1 MNSMLDGQLPEEEE
15 AKAFAKQYAKE
26 IQEEMQLKNQALV
39 DAKARKEGD
48 VAMYGKE
55 GQDLKSKIQSGQIKI
70 V

>member
-1 MNSMLDGQLPEEEE
+1 MNSMLDGQLPEEE

-39 DAKARKEGD
+39 DAKAAKEGD
-48 VAMYGKE
+48 IAMYGKE
-55 GQDLKSKIQSGQIKI
+55 GQDLKTKIQSGQIKI

>member
-1 MNSMLDGQLPEEEE
+1 MNSMLDGQLPEEE

>member
-1 MNSMLDGQLPEEEE
+1 MLDGQLPEEE